1 MPWWKAEWRKS
12 FTVQLLATY
21 LVAWLLTLGV
31 LGTSFWILLN
41 NMEAGKAQE
50 AAQAISK
57 AIVFDA
63 QGAPERIDLKDDFTW
78 LLEAMPMD
86 LRYRVTDAAD
96 RVYIASPAVAPAS
109 GSAQPQMYVQSVDLD
124 HQGTTWKV
132 TVGISHRLLSLITA
146 HSKRHVETASL
157 TTVALSILLL
167 GLVCVFTVRRL
178 LHPLRQ
184 ASHQAMQIGPQSLAS
199 RLDEQNL
206 TSELLPLVQAFN
218 QALDRLE
225 TGFRNQQRF
234 LANAAHELKTPLALL
249 RGQIEMGGAAG
260 HSEQLLDDVDHLAR
274 QVQQLLLLTEVGDA
288 SNFKLETIHLLR
300 LAQEVQTFL
309 HPLAEK
315 SGIRMI
321 LNYDDSRLYTRGDR
335 MALFV
340 LLKNLLENALKFSP
354 RNSTVT
360 VTLSAQAITVRDEG
374 SGIAPEHLS
383 RVFERFWRAPDSRH
397 EGSGLGLAICQ
408 EIARSHGWQLSPR
421 SMDPGAE
428 FTLVFT

>member
-31 LGTSFWILLN
+31 LGASFWILLN
-41 NMEAGKAQE
+41 NMEAEKAQE

-63 QGAPERIDLKDDFTW
+63 QGTPERIDLKDDFTW

-86 LRYRVTDAAD
+86 LRYQVTDVAD

-109 GSAQPQMYVQSVDLD
+109 GSAQPQMYEQSVDLD
-124 HQGTTWKV
+124 HEGTTWKV
-132 TVGISHRLLSLITA
+132 TVGISHRLISLITA

-157 TTVALSILLL
+157 TTVGLSILLL

-199 RLDEQNL
+199 RLDEKKL
-206 TSELLPLVQAFN
+206 PSEMLPLVHAFN

-234 LANAAHELKTPLALL
+234 LADAAHELKTPLALL
-249 RGQIEMGGAAG
+249 RGQIEMGGGAG
-260 HSEQLLDDVDHLAR
+260 QTEQLLGDVDHLAR
-274 QVQQLLLLTEVGDA
+274 QVQQLLLLSEVSDA
-288 SNFKLETIHLLR
+288 SSFKPETIHLLR
-300 LAQEVQTFL
+300 LTQEVIGFL
-309 HPLAEK
+309 KPLAEK
-315 SGIRMI
+315 RGIQVN
-321 LNYDDSRLYTRGDR
+321 LHFDDSRALTKGDR
-335 MALFV
+335 MALFM

-354 RNSTVT
+354 QDSTVT
-360 VTLSAQAITVRDEG
+360 VTLGINSITVRDAG
-374 SGIAPEHLS
+374 PGIAPEHLP
-383 RVFERFWRAPDSRH
+383 RLFERFWRAPDSHH
-397 EGSGLGLAICQ
+397 EGAGLGLAICQ
-408 EIARSHGWQLSPR
+408 EIARSHGWRLAPR
-421 SMDPGAE
+421 SLDPGAE
-428 FTLVFT
+428 FTLAFN